1 MLILRSHNEISR
13 GVRTFGAD
21 RADMITPV
29 TGHVKKKRIFNA
41 SLVPDFLTRARAL
54 LKSIKIQISYTF

>member
-1 MLILRSHNEISR
+1 
-13 GVRTFGAD
+13 
-21 RADMITPV
+21 MITPV